1 MAIAIKDLNGPKGL
15 PLVGTMFKLDL
26 PNLHRQIEEWADI
39 YGDVYRLDLPIKN
52 QMVVTRPSMIQAISV
67 DRPDGFTRAKKMDSI
82 LREGGVHGV
91 FNAEGE
97 EWKIHR
103 SLVTKGLDVK
113 HQKQFFPHLV
123 STVEKLY
130 KKWKADAESGEPFD
144 IQQDLMRFTV
154 DVSVWLAFGYEINTL
169 EQKEGVIQE
178 HMEKIF
184 PVIFERINAPIPW
197 HRFIRSKRSREFD
210 IAVNEMNKLVDK
222 FIEDAQTK
230 INNNPELRENP
241 SNLIEAIL
249 VASETEDAIGPK
261 EVRGDLLTL
270 LMAGEDTTAHTLIW
284 MIYQLA
290 SLPEVQDGIRK
301 EVDSV
306 ISDGYHV
313 NDYTLNSKLR
323 YIEGVANESLRFKPV
338 APIILHEAIR
348 DTEIEGYEIKEGQM
362 ILTQYRHGAL
372 SDKYFTEARSFRPER
387 WLKESKCPVHN
398 TDAFTPFGAGP
409 RYCPGRNLAI
419 LEIKNVI
426 AMLFKNFEIEL
437 VTPVDEVKEIMA
449 FTMMAS
455 DYKVRLKPRREAY

>member
-1 MAIAIKDLNGPKGL
+1 MAIKVNELTGPKGL
-15 PLVGTMFKLDL
+15 PVLGTIFKLDL

-52 QMVVTRPSMIQAISV
+52 QMVVTRPSMIQAISA
-67 DRPDGFTRAKKMDSI
+67 DRPDGFVRAKKLDLI

-97 EWKIHR
+97 EWKVHR

-113 HQKQFFPHLV
+113 HQKQFFPQLV
-123 STVEKLY
+123 ATIERLY
-130 KKWKADAESGEPFD
+130 NKWQKDAESGEPFD
-144 IQQDLMRFTV
+144 IQQDLLRFTV

-169 EQKEGVIQE
+169 EQREGVIQE

-184 PVIFERINAPIPW
+184 PTIFERINNPIPW
-197 HRFIRSKRSREFD
+197 HRFIRSKKSREFD
-210 IAVNEMNKLVDK
+210 IAVSEMNKLVDK
-222 FIEDAQTK
+222 FIEEAQKNIDA
-230 INNNPELRENP
+230 NPDLREHP
-241 SNLIEAIL
+241 SNLIESIL

-284 MIYQLA
+284 MIYELA
-290 SLPEVQDGIRK
+290 SLPHIQDEIRK
-301 EVDSV
+301 EVDALLLDEPY
-306 ISDGYHV
+306 IK
-313 NDYTLNSKLR
+313 DYSLNSKFR
-323 YIEGVANESLRFKPV
+323 YIEAAANESLRFKPV

-348 DTEIEGYEIKEGQM
+348 DTEIEGFEIKTGQM
-362 ILTQYRHGAL
+362 VLTQYRHGAL
-372 SDKYFTEARSFRPER
+372 SDKYFTDAREFKPER

-398 TDAFTPFGAGP
+398 SDAFTPFGAGP

-419 LEIKNVI
+419 LEIRNVI
-426 AMLFKNFEIEL
+426 AMLFKNFEFEL
-437 VTPVDEVKEIMA
+437 VTPLDDVKEIMA

-455 DYKVRLKPRREAY
+455 EYKIRLKPRKEA

>member
-1 MAIAIKDLNGPKGL
+1 MAIQVKDLSGPKGL
-15 PLVGTMFKLDL
+15 PILGVATKIDL
-26 PNLHRQIEEWADI
+26 PNLHRQIEEWADEF
-39 YGDVYRLDLPIKN
+39 GDVYRLDFPFGN
-52 QMVVTRPSMIQAISV
+52 QMVITRPSMIQAVSS
-67 DRPDGFTRAKKMDSI
+67 DRPNGFVRVKKMDRI
-82 LREGGVHGV
+82 LRDGGVHGV

-123 STVEKLY
+123 ATIEKLY
-130 KKWKADAESGEPFD
+130 NKWSKDAESGEPFD
-144 IQQDLMRFTV
+144 IQQDLLRFTV

-169 EQKEGVIQE
+169 EQKEGVIQD

-184 PVIFERINAPIPW
+184 PTIFERINMPIPW
-197 HRFIRSKRSREFD
+197 YRLFKSKSDREFD
-210 IAVNEMNKLVDK
+210 RAVEEMNKLVDK
-222 FIEDAQTK
+222 FIEDAQKK
-230 INNNPELRENP
+230 IEQNPELKEKP

-261 EVRGDLLTL
+261 QVRGNLLTL

-284 MIYQLA
+284 MIYELSA
-290 SLPEVQDGIRK
+290 LPDIQEQIRK

-306 ISDGYHV
+306 LLDKQLVTEYE
-313 NDYTLNSKLR
+313 LNNKLR
-323 YIEGVANESLRFKPV
+323 YIEAVANESLRFKPV

-348 DTEIEGYEIKEGQM
+348 DTEIEGFEIRSGQK

-372 SDKYFTEARSFRPER
+372 SEKYFSEAREFKPDR
-387 WLKESKCPVHN
+387 WLKESRCPVHN

-419 LEIKNVI
+419 LEIRSVI
-426 AMLFKNFEIEL
+426 AMLFKNFNVEL
-437 VTPVDEVKEIMA
+437 ITPYEDVREIMA

-455 DYKVRLKPRREAY
+455 GYNVRLSKRF